1 MWLKRTEFIARV
13 SIDEETLD
21 IWLSEQWLL
30 PLHEDKEEKYADA
43 DVARAL
49 LIAELQNDFGLNQP
63 GIGVALHLIDQ
74 LHSLR
79 ARYARQG

>member
-30 PLHEDKEEKYADA
+30 PLHEDHEEKYADA

>member
-30 PLHEDKEEKYADA
+30 PLHEDAEEKYADA

-49 LIAELQNDFGLNQP
+49 LIAELQNDFGLNHP